1 MYNISSGM
9 PLKEQVDILLDI
21 CDNGKI
27 LADEFSEKR
36 NFSKDIPSNEPLKRN
51 KIPLFKFHRQ

>member
-21 CDNGKI
+21 WDNGKF
-27 LADEFSEKR
+27 LADDFSDK
-36 NFSKDIPSNEPLKRN
+36 
-51 KIPLFKFHRQ
+51 